1 MRSAIRKTPRMEI
14 LEVKHTLAGAVQTFP
29 CEAAMMNAPRAAV
42 LLYPISA
49 PRRVAGLLDLP
60 AGTVTVAYFWADRP
74 YNVYHWVSPERETIA
89 WYFNLSGPASIA
101 AGRVEWQDLEV
112 DVLVTPDLRARVLD
126 EDRLPADL
134 PAERRGEIAAAAD
147 RVMREY
153 AEVVMVTEAASRV
166 AMERRPERR

>member
-1 MRSAIRKTPRMEI
+1 MRSAIRKTPRMEV
-14 LEVKHTLAGAVQTFP
+14 LEVKHTLAGAVQSFS

-42 LLYPISA
+42 LLYTISA
-49 PRRVAGLLDLP
+49 LRRVAGLDLP

>member
-1 MRSAIRKTPRMEI
+1 MEV
-14 LEVKHTLAGAVQTFP
+14 LEVKRTLAGAEETFS
-29 CEAAMMNAPRAAV
+29 CEAAIMNAPRAAV

-74 YNVYHWVSPERETIA
+74 YNVYHWVSPEGETIA
-89 WYFNLSGPASIA
+89 WYFNLSGPAHID
-101 AGRVEWQDLEV
+101 GGQVQWQDLEV
-112 DVLVTPDLRARVLD
+112 DVLVTPDLGARVLD

-134 PAERRGEIAAAAD
+134 PAQRREEIAGAVG

-153 AEVVMVTEAASRV
+153 AEVVVVLEAASRV
-166 AMERRPERR
+166 ALQRPREHR

>member
-1 MRSAIRKTPRMEI
+1 M
-14 LEVKHTLAGAVQTFP
+14 
-29 CEAAMMNAPRAAV
+29 
-42 LLYPISA
+42 
-49 PRRVAGLLDLP
+49 
-60 AGTVTVAYFWADRP
+60 
-74 YNVYHWVSPERETIA
+74 
-89 WYFNLSGPASIA
+89 
-101 AGRVEWQDLEV
+101 EWQDLEV